1 MSMINSNDEIYD
13 ENSTFKERL
22 VWYVSR
28 DMEEKAKALVELLTR
43 LESNLDWEISIFSE
57 DS

>member
-1 MSMINSNDEIYD
+1 MSMPNSNDETYD
-13 ENSTFKERL
+13 ENATFKERL
-22 VWYVSR
+22 VWYVAR

>member
-1 MSMINSNDEIYD
+1 MSMPNSNDETYD
-13 ENSTFKERL
+13 ENATFKERL
-22 VWYVSR
+22 VWYVAR
-28 DMEEKAKALVELLTR
+28 NMEEKAKALVELLTR